1 MIEMTNKK
9 IGIIGGGPGGL
20 MLGLLLQ
27 NQGLDVHIYEKAD
40 RNVNRSRGG
49 SLDIHHDTGQL
60 PLAEAGLLDEFKA
73 LARFE
78 GEDTKIVDK
87 HGHIYFEEDAEGEGG
102 RPEIDRGELCDL
114 IQNKI
119 EPSRIHYGYKFES
132 METLEGGRVKVNFN
146 HSDDF
151 NHIEQQE
158 TEVFDLVIGSDGA
171 FSKVRP
177 FLADTELI
185 YTGVSFIELSVPDVN
200 TKYPDLAEYNKNG
213 KMMGL
218 GGDQLILGQLNG
230 DGRIVVYVAYELDR
244 EQLDEYKAL
253 DNDALKARILEEFQD
268 WDEDLLKYIKYSDDN
283 IMFRRIYRLPIGFE
297 WQHQPNV
304 TLIGDAAHLM
314 SPFAGEGV
322 NMALYDAYMLAHAIA
337 DQADSIDFDK
347 ALAEYEANMYES
359 SKERAKES
367 QENLETFFR
376 EDAPEVMANFFIEG
390 QKMLEAQNRQSNQ

>member
-1 MIEMTNKK
+1 MTNKR

-27 NQGLDVHIYEKAD
+27 NQGLDVQIYEKAD

-60 PLAEAGLLDEFKA
+60 PLAEAGLLDEFKS

-87 HGHIYFEEDAEGEGG
+87 YGKVYFEEDAEGEGG

-119 EPSRIHYGYKFES
+119 DAKRIHYGYEFNYMK
-132 METLEGGRVKVNFN
+132 TLDDGRVEVSFTNN
-146 HSDDF
+146 
-151 NHIEQQE
+151 E
-158 TEVFDLVIGSDGA
+158 TETFDLVVGSDGA

-177 FLADTELI
+177 FLADTDLI
-185 YTGVSFIELSVPDVN
+185 YTGVSFIELSVPDVQ

-213 KMMGL
+213 KLMGL
-218 GGDQLILGQLNG
+218 GGNQLILGQLNG
-230 DGRIVVYVAYELDR
+230 DGRIVVYVAYQLDR
-244 EQLDEYKAL
+244 NQLDEYKAL
-253 DNDALKARILEEFQD
+253 DNEALKARILEEYQD
-268 WDEDLLKYIKYSDDN
+268 WDEDLLKYIRYSDEN
-283 IMFRRIYRLPIGFE
+283 IMFRRIYRLPIGFQ

-322 NMALYDAYMLAHAIA
+322 NMAMYDAYMLAHAIA
-337 DQADSIDFDK
+337 ETDDNLDE
-347 ALAEYEANMYES
+347 ALNDYEQKMYAS
-359 SKERAKES
+359 SKERAQES
-367 QENLETFFR
+367 QDNLELFFR
-376 EDAPEVMANFFIEG
+376 EDGAEVMANFFIEG
-390 QKMLEAQNRQSNQ
+390 QEMLEEADNQESNQ

>member
-1 MIEMTNKK
+1 MTNKR

-27 NQGLDVHIYEKAD
+27 NQGLDVQIYEKAD

-60 PLAEAGLLDEFKA
+60 PLAEAGLLDEFKS

-78 GEDTKIVDK
+78 GEDNKIVDK
-87 HGHIYFEEDAEGEGG
+87 YGKVYFEEDAEGEGG

-119 EPSRIHYGYKFES
+119 DAKRIHYGYEFNYMK
-132 METLEGGRVKVNFN
+132 TLDDGRVEVSFTNN
-146 HSDDF
+146 
-151 NHIEQQE
+151 E
-158 TEVFDLVIGSDGA
+158 TETFDLVVGSDGA

-177 FLADTELI
+177 FLADTDLI
-185 YTGVSFIELSVPDVN
+185 YTGVSFIELSVPDVQ

-213 KMMGL
+213 KLMGL
-218 GGDQLILGQLNG
+218 GGNQLILGQLNG
-230 DGRIVVYVAYELDR
+230 DGRIVVYVAYQLDR
-244 EQLDEYKAL
+244 NQLDEYKAL
-253 DNDALKARILEEFQD
+253 DNEALKARILEEYQD
-268 WDEDLLKYIKYSDDN
+268 WDEDLLKYIRYSDEN
-283 IMFRRIYRLPIGFE
+283 IMFRRIYRLPIGFQ

-322 NMALYDAYMLAHAIA
+322 NMAMYDAYMLAHAIA
-337 DQADSIDFDK
+337 ETDDNLDE
-347 ALAEYEANMYES
+347 ALNDYEQKMYAS
-359 SKERAKES
+359 SKERAQES
-367 QENLETFFR
+367 QDNLELFFR
-376 EDAPEVMANFFIEG
+376 EDGAEVMANFFIEG
-390 QKMLEAQNRQSNQ
+390 QEMLEEADNQESNQ

>member
-1 MIEMTNKK
+1 MNMTNKR

-27 NQGLDVHIYEKAD
+27 NQGLDVQIYEKAD

-60 PLAEAGLLDEFKA
+60 PLAEAGLLDEFKS

-87 HGHIYFEEDAEGEGG
+87 YGKVYFEEDAEGEGG

-119 EPSRIHYGYKFES
+119 DAKRIHYGYEFNYMK
-132 METLEGGRVKVNFN
+132 TLDDGRVEVSFTNN
-146 HSDDF
+146 
-151 NHIEQQE
+151 E
-158 TEVFDLVIGSDGA
+158 TETFDLVVGSDGA

-177 FLADTELI
+177 FLADTDLI
-185 YTGVSFIELSVPDVN
+185 YTGVSFIELSVPDVQ

-213 KMMGL
+213 KLMGL
-218 GGDQLILGQLNG
+218 GGNQLILGQLNG
-230 DGRIVVYVAYELDR
+230 DGRIVVYVAYQLDR
-244 EQLDEYKAL
+244 NQLDEYKAL
-253 DNDALKARILEEFQD
+253 DNEALKARILEEYQD
-268 WDEDLLKYIKYSDDN
+268 WDEDLLKYIRYSDEN
-283 IMFRRIYRLPIGFE
+283 IMFRRIYRLPIGFQ

-322 NMALYDAYMLAHAIA
+322 NMAMYDAYMLAHAIA
-337 DQADSIDFDK
+337 ETDDNLDE
-347 ALAEYEANMYES
+347 ALNDYEQKMYAS
-359 SKERAKES
+359 SKERAQES
-367 QENLETFFR
+367 QDNLELFFR
-376 EDAPEVMANFFIEG
+376 EDGAEVMANFFIEG
-390 QKMLEAQNRQSNQ
+390 QEMLEEADNQESNQ

>member
-1 MIEMTNKK
+1 MNMTNKR

-27 NQGLDVHIYEKAD
+27 NQGLDVQIYEKAD

-60 PLAEAGLLDEFKA
+60 PLAEAGLLDEFKS

-87 HGHIYFEEDAEGEGG
+87 YGKVYFEEDAEGEGG

-119 EPSRIHYGYKFES
+119 DAERIHYGYEFNHMK
-132 METLEGGRVKVNFN
+132 TLDDGRVEVSFTNN
-146 HSDDF
+146 
-151 NHIEQQE
+151 E
-158 TEVFDLVIGSDGA
+158 TETFDLVVGSDGA

-177 FLADTELI
+177 FLADTDLI
-185 YTGVSFIELSVPDVN
+185 YTGVSFIELSVPDVQ

-213 KMMGL
+213 KLMGL

-230 DGRIVVYVAYELDR
+230 DGRIVVYVAYQLDR
-244 EQLDEYKAL
+244 DQLDEYKAL
-253 DNDALKARILEEFQD
+253 DNEALKARILEEYQD
-268 WDEDLLKYIKYSDDN
+268 WDEDLLKYIRYSDEN
-283 IMFRRIYRLPIGFE
+283 IMFRRIYRLPIGFQ

-322 NMALYDAYMLAHAIA
+322 NMAMYDAYMLAHAISET
-337 DQADSIDFDK
+337 DGNLDE
-347 ALAEYEANMYES
+347 ALNDYEQKMYDS
-359 SKERAKES
+359 SKERAQES
-367 QENLETFFR
+367 QDNLELFFR
-376 EDAPEVMANFFIEG
+376 EDGAEVMANFFIEG
-390 QKMLEAQNRQSNQ
+390 QEMLEEADNQESNQ